1 MAPRKDREEKMLR
14 KMRSEEERKALGRMA
29 EIAESGGL
37 LITWRDIE
45 DALLALR
52 ATGRKFDPVTVWRE
66 LERAGWIGHVEGK
79 VVVKKPIPLPT
90 LGRILQGLAP

>member
-37 LITWRDIE
+37 LITWKSRM
-45 DALLALR
+45 LCLR
-52 ATGRKFDPVTVWRE
+52 CAPPG
-66 LERAGWIGHVEGK
+66 ASS
-79 VVVKKPIPLPT
+79 
-90 LGRILQGLAP
+90 IL